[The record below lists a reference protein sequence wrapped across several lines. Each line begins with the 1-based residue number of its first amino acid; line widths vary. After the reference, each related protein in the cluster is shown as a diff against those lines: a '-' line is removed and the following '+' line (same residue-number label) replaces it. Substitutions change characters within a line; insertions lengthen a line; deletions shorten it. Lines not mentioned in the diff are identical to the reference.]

1 MTTKQTTE
9 KEARRYN
16 SGFAKKRVINETNNR
31 KASFQNLKTKNIEN
45 GDLIKTKI
53 DILVINKQ

>member
-9 KEARRYN
+9 KEARRHN
-16 SGFAKKRVINETNNR
+16 SGFVKKRVINETNNR
-31 KASFQNLKTKNIEN
+31 KASFQNLKTKNVEN
-45 GDLIKTKI
+45 GVLIKTKI